1 MPDSTP
7 QPSRTSSIH
16 ATALVIGET
25 GVLLRGA
32 SGSGKS
38 SLALALIGL
47 ARLGGRFARLVG
59 DDRVRLEALG
69 GRVIARPHPAI
80 EGFVE
85 RRGQGIVSV
94 PHEAA
99 AVVTCVVDLVAA
111 DPARDIPPR
120 APRAVDRSVQLLG
133 VTLPRLLI
141 AAGTPPGEGARRVD
155 AFLPGLADP
164 GEAFCLRISS
174 QRTK

>member
-1 MPDSTP
+1 MSEPAAT
-7 QPSRTSSIH
+7 RASSIH
-16 ATALVIGET
+16 ATAIVIGEI

-47 ARLGGRFARLVG
+47 ARQSGRFARLVG
-59 DDRVRLEALG
+59 DDRVRLELAG

-80 EGFVE
+80 EGLVE
-85 RRGQGIVSV
+85 RRGQGIGSI

-99 AVVTCVVDLVAA
+99 AVVSCVVDFVSG
-111 DPARDIPPR
+111 DPTRDIPPR
-120 APRAVDRSVQLLG
+120 APRPDESRVRLLG
-133 VTLPRLLI
+133 VSLPRLLV
-141 AAGTPPGEGARRVD
+141 ATGTSPEEAARRVD
-155 AFLPGLADP
+155 AFLPGLSGPVD
-164 GEAFCLRISS
+164 AFCLRISS